1 MPIELSGWTGLA
13 VEDTGPTLNR
23 SVEGDAPGLPTR
35 TDPSLGEGDGTDV
48 DDDPDEAARNAL
60 RRWTGTV

>member
-23 SVEGDAPGLPTR
+23 SVEGDAPGLPRR
-35 TDPSLGEGDGTDV
+35 TDPSLGEGGGTD
-48 DDDPDEAARNAL
+48 DDNPDEAARNAL